1 MNGTLH
7 EPLDTRVAIET
18 PEHVHFHFQLAG
30 PARRAI
36 AYVLDLLL
44 RGVIL
49 LALAIPAALANL
61 FEETAGWRVGLM
73 LLVLFVLEWGYFV
86 ISEMIMRGS
95 TVGKRALGLR
105 VVRQDGLPVR
115 FGDSLI
121 RNLLRAAD
129 FLPVAY
135 GLGLLAMIIDRDF
148 RRLGDLA
155 AGTLVI
161 YEAPG
166 SISAPPRLAKT
177 PSEAERRKL
186 PAHFNLPNEA
196 VDALELFLRR
206 RLELAPARELEL
218 AEMLAEALS
227 KRFGV
232 RYKDPVRLL
241 ELAYHRLRGG
251 DRA

>member
-1 MNGTLH
+1 VNGAAQ

-36 AYVLDLLL
+36 AYLLDLLL

-61 FEETAGWRVGLM
+61 FDETAGFRMGII

-86 ISEMIMRGS
+86 ISELVMRGAS
-95 TVGKRALGLR
+95 IGKRALGLR
-105 VVRQDGLPVR
+105 VVRLDGLPVR

-129 FLPVAY
+129 FLPMAY
-135 GLGLLAMIIDRDF
+135 AIGGLAMVFDRDF

-155 AGTLVI
+155 AGTIVI
-161 YEAPG
+161 YEAPR
-166 SISAPPRLAKT
+166 ALQAAVRVEKPLT
-177 PSEAERRKL
+177 EAELRKF
-186 PAHFNLPNEA
+186 PTHFTLPNET

-206 RLELAPARELEL
+206 RLELAPARESEL
-218 AEMLAEALS
+218 AEMLAEALAR
-227 KRFGV
+227 RFNV
-232 RYKDPVRLL
+232 RYRDPVRLL
-241 ELAYHRLRGG
+241 EVAYQRARGG